1 MKISKTIL
9 KNIIREALESGDFDS
24 IIGEEEKN
32 ASTDKLT
39 NQFMDKVIRVAPT
52 ELSQIDDVEEVI
64 ETLTKLIKT
73 LQEKNPTDFT
83 QSEFKR
89 VGILLKQLGM
99 DMQNTNPQETEPGV
113 PA

>member
-9 KNIIREALESGDFDS
+9 KNIIREALESGEFDS
-24 IIGEEEKN
+24 IVGEQEKS

-64 ETLTKLIKT
+64 ETLTKLINT

-99 DMQNTNPQETEPGV
+99 DMQNTRSDDPDSGV